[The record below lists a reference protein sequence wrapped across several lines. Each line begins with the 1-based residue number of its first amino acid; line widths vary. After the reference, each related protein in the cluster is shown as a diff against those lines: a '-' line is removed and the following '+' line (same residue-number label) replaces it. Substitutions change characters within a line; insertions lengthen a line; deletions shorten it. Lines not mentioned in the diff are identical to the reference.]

1 MKIQPYGLLS
11 AVGSVSYYKT
21 LSSSLQSSIPC
32 YELACPVFSGYQTVS
47 TQDKQLGSQ
56 LWALPLIS
64 QHSILFYSTQ
74 WTFMANSVPDQIKQ
88 YRI

>member
-1 MKIQPYGLLS
+1 MDYYQLW
-11 AVGSVSYYKT
+11 VQSVTIKHFLAHYSP
-21 LSSSLQSSIPC
+21 LPC